1 MVEYPGPNNDAE
13 LHERNRLAGRV
24 ADAEIARRHLAKHLW
39 GATAKEEPK
48 MREAYQRASDRLDD
62 AALAYAEFLSRMGD
76 GFTVITPGEPHNP
89 EDWPA

>member
-1 MVEYPGPNNDAE
+1 MVDHE
-13 LHERNRLAGRV
+13 LHEANRLARRV
-24 ADAEIARRHLAKHLW
+24 ADAEVARRHLAKHLW

-76 GFTVITPGEPHNP
+76 GFTVIGLGPAYDLE
-89 EDWPA
+89 EDE